1 MLAIRKILEGKP
13 RKKDYCIAI
22 KEIDK
27 WIAIEKKIIQSYKSG
42 CKSTLDFVHNILC
55 CKNSEQLEFELN
67 TMQACRKIIIR
78 KKRKAKLKHKHK

>member
-42 CKSTLDFVHNILC
+42 CKSTLDFVHNRLC
-55 CKNSEQLEFELN
+55 CTNSEQLEFELN
-67 TMQACRKIIIR
+67 TMQAY
-78 KKRKAKLKHKHK
+78 KKLLIEKKKVSKLKNKHK